1 MNARRAATGRGAYLV
16 GMRSTPLVASNH
28 RARWCTVA
36 AAVLALSGCGS
47 GSGSDAA
54 DADDPSPFA
63 DCQASDETEPAF
75 PIQAGDELILTEQ
88 NGWLYRGE
96 RRALTEL
103 GMQREASELSGG
115 ASGVQA
121 LYVNPDGQHDWNEF
135 LWDDPMWSERTS
147 DEPTWAT
154 HEEPGAFEPP
164 YQFAYATALGFAT
177 QMAATLE
184 DRVFEGTV
192 TSDGVEYLLYCADP
206 AGFLYLDDDVP
217 RTLRFAVHPDGYV
230 TEWSMALVAP
240 DEVSCDESTL
250 RISADLDAVG
260 LHDEPP
266 AEWMTALTL
275 VPSCRGVNETES
287 AKFVAAH
294 GTSAA
299 TAPAGS
305 ALPESTEPT
314 ATVVAT
320 GWHDDVNAECAAIMA
335 SAAGGAIDV
344 PIEEMA
350 QQFED
355 WSNDAPGDQERAAL
369 AAAAAALR
377 SEKTRVDLEA
387 MDGIGRDLTN
397 AGLGSCGAMFIS
409 GG

>member
-1 MNARRAATGRGAYLV
+1 MAATAV
-16 GMRSTPLVASNH
+16 VAL
-28 RARWCTVA
+28 A
-36 AAVLALSGCGS
+36 ACGS
-47 GSGSDAA
+47 NNSDSPA
-54 DADDPSPFA
+54 DADDRGAMFA
-63 DCQASDETEPAF
+63 ACQPADGTEPPF
-75 PIQAGDELILTEQ
+75 PILADDQLTIDEG
-88 NGWLYRGE
+88 NGWHFTGE

-103 GMQREASELSGG
+103 GTQREASELSGG

-121 LYVNPDGQHDWNEF
+121 LYVNPEGQHDWNEF

-154 HEEPGAFEPP
+154 REEPGAFEPP

-177 QMAATLE
+177 QVAATLE
-184 DRVFEGTV
+184 DRVYEGTV
-192 TSDGVEYLLYCADP
+192 ASGEVDYLLYCADP
-206 AGFLYLDDDVP
+206 AGYLYLQEDVP

-230 TEWSMALVAP
+230 TEWVLALVTP
-240 DEVSCDESTL
+240 DEVSCDESAL

-266 AEWMTALTL
+266 AEWTTALTL

-294 GTSAA
+294 GTAAA
-299 TAPAGS
+299 TAPAAS

-314 ATVVAT
+314 ATIVPT
-320 GWHDDVNAECAAIMA
+320 GWHDDVNDECAAIMA

-377 SEKTRVDLEA
+377 SEETRADLEA

-409 GG
+409 G

>member
-75 PIQAGDELILTEQ
+75 PIQAGDELIRTEQ

-121 LYVNPDGQHDWNEF
+121 LYVDPDGQHDWNEF

-147 DEPTWAT
+147 DEPTWAS

-164 YQFAYATALGFAT
+164 YQFAYAAQLNYAN
-177 QMAATLE
+177 QMVPLVPR
-184 DRVFEGTV
+184 RVFEGTV
-192 TSDGVEYLLYCADP
+192 EVDGTLVALYCADP
-206 AGFLYLDDDVP
+206 GRLAHASAP
-217 RTLRFAVHPDGYV
+217 RAARTLRFAVDPSGYV
-230 TEWSMALVAP
+230 VEWVLAWVGPEDAKCQ
-240 DEVSCDESTL
+240 E
-250 RISADLDAVG
+250 ISLTISPELDAVG
-260 LHDEPP
+260 MQNDLP
-266 AEWMTALTL
+266 AEWMTTL
-275 VPSCRGVNETES
+275 RLLPGCRDTYQ
-287 AKFVAAH
+287 AA
-294 GTSAA
+294 
-299 TAPAGS
+299 
-305 ALPESTEPT
+305 E
-314 ATVVAT
+314 
-320 GWHDDVNAECAAIMA
+320 
-335 SAAGGAIDV
+335 
-344 PIEEMA
+344 
-350 QQFED
+350 
-355 WSNDAPGDQERAAL
+355 AAL
-369 AAAAAALR
+369 
-377 SEKTRVDLEA
+377 ST
-387 MDGIGRDLTN
+387 
-397 AGLGSCGAMFIS
+397 
-409 GG
+409 